1 MTQPD
6 PPYFKY
12 THYPFVRPPEL
23 NGGVQTHPVVVVGAG
38 PVGLTAALSLAR
50 FGIRTVVLEIRGC
63 VSDGSRAT
71 CISRRSLEI
80 LDHVGPG
87 PAITAKGIWWYS
99 GSTFFRDKKVFSLEM
114 AHSNTDKHPPFLN
127 MQQCVFEQ
135 FLVDACL
142 ENERVDL
149 RWSSKVTD
157 LRQEENGVAL
167 EVETP
172 EGRYSMAAQ
181 YVVAADGAHSG
192 IRQKLGLRFEG
203 TSYEGRYLITDIELE
218 TDTPAERRV
227 WFDPPSNPHSTIIMH
242 CQPDNI
248 WRFDCQLRP
257 EEDEQAELD
266 PERLIPRVQR
276 HLDDI
281 GETGAWQPV
290 WSSLYKAH
298 CLTIESY
305 RHDRVLFIGDAAHLV
320 PIFGV
325 RGLNSGVEDAYNLG
339 WKLAY
344 VLRVIGT
351 EKLLDSFD
359 GERVAATHENHRQAT
374 KSTWFMTPPGPGFT
388 LMRDAVL
395 SLAISQPWV
404 RGLINPRQAAPFAY
418 SESQLNGP
426 DCAKVS
432 GDILPL
438 GGVLPNPM
446 VRVRTNGAWTD
457 GHLLDVT
464 GDGFV
469 GMTVANGAETT
480 DVAAGTI
487 DALAAEGLP
496 IRRVSLTT
504 EESQSSDGPAVCD
517 GSGALT
523 TLLGIRPGALVL
535 VRPDD
540 HICAR
545 LDKPDLAALRDT
557 VRTALG

>member
-1 MTQPD
+1 MTQEN
-6 PPYFKY
+6 PPYFEY
-12 THYPFVRPPEL
+12 THYPFVRPPEMS
-23 NGGVQTHPVVVVGAG
+23 GQRETRPVVIVGAG
-38 PVGLTAALSLAR
+38 PVGLTAALSLAH
-50 FGIRTVVLEIRGC
+50 FGIETIVLEIRDC

-142 ENERVDL
+142 ANERIDL
-149 RWSSKVTD
+149 RWLSKVID
-157 LRQEENGVAL
+157 LTQHDEAVAL

-172 EGRYSMAAQ
+172 EGTYPLEAQ
-181 YVVAADGAHSG
+181 YVAAADGAHSG

-227 WFDPPSNPHSTIIMH
+227 WFDPPSNPRSTIIMH

-305 RHDRVLFIGDAAHLV
+305 RHNRVCFIGDAAHLV

-325 RGLNSGVEDAYNLG
+325 RGLNSGVEDAFNLG

-344 VLRVIGT
+344 ALRGIGS

-359 GERVAATHENHRQAT
+359 TERVAATHENHRQAT
-374 KSTWFMTPPGPGFT
+374 KSTWFMTPPGQGFT

-418 SESQLNGP
+418 TDSALNGRDQAEP
-426 DCAKVS
+426 TD
-432 GDILPL
+432 GMLPL

-446 VRVRTNGAWTD
+446 VRLKANGAWTD

-464 GDGFV
+464 GAGFV
-469 GMTVANGAETT
+469 GLVKEGDPSGADENVGAIA
-480 DVAAGTI
+480 D
-487 DALAAEGLP
+487 EGLP
-496 IRRVSLTT
+496 VRRVALVSD
-504 EESQSSDGPAVCD
+504 ESGASDGTAVCD
-517 GSGALT
+517 PTGALGE
-523 TLLGIRPGALVL
+523 LLGVSSGILVL
-535 VRPDD
+535 IRPDD

-545 LDKPDLAALRDT
+545 LVRPDLSALRNALD
-557 VRTALG
+557 TALG

>member
-1 MTQPD
+1 MPD
-6 PPYFKY
+6 QNPPYFEY
-12 THYPFVRPPEL
+12 THYPFAPPPEI
-23 NGGVQTHPVVVVGAG
+23 GGAGKTRPVVVVGAG

-50 FGIRTVVLEIRGC
+50 FGVETVVLEIRDC

-87 PAITAKGIWWYS
+87 PAITKKGVWWYS

-142 ENERVDL
+142 DHDLIDL
-149 RWSSKVTD
+149 RWMSKVTD
-157 LRQEENGVAL
+157 LRQGADSVEL
-167 EVETP
+167 DVETP
-172 EGRYSMAAQ
+172 EGSYPLEARY
-181 YVVAADGAHSG
+181 VIAADGAHSS

-227 WFDPPSNPHSTIIMH
+227 WFDPPSNPQSTIIMH

-257 EEDEQAELD
+257 EEDEKAELD
-266 PERLIPRVQR
+266 PSQLIPRVQR

-281 GETGAWQPV
+281 GESGAWSPV

-298 CLTIESY
+298 CLSIESY
-305 RHDRVLFIGDAAHLV
+305 RHGRIMFIGDAAHLV

-344 VLRVIGT
+344 VLQGRGRDA
-351 EKLLDSFD
+351 LLDSFD
-359 GERVAATHENHRQAT
+359 IERVAATHENHRQAT

-418 SESQLNGP
+418 KNSPLNGP
-426 DCAKVS
+426 DRANS
-432 GDILPL
+432 DGAGLPI
-438 GGVLPNPM
+438 GGVVPNPR
-446 VRVRTNGAWTD
+446 VRLRTNGAWGD
-457 GHLLDVT
+457 GWLLDVT
-464 GDGFV
+464 GDGFT
-469 GMTVANGAETT
+469 GFTFANGNEVNGA
-480 DVAAGTI
+480 VARAVDTM
-487 DALAAEGLP
+487 ASEGLP
-496 IRRVSLTT
+496 VRHVALTT
-504 EESQSSDGPAVCD
+504 QETAEIEGPAVCD
-517 GSGALT
+517 PTGSLAEMLGA
-523 TLLGIRPGALVL
+523 GPGSLVL
-535 VRPDD
+535 IRPDD
-540 HICAR
+540 HLCAR
-545 LDKPDLAALRDT
+545 VSGADVETLRAAIT
-557 VRTALG
+557 TALG

>member
-1 MTQPD
+1 MTDQN
-6 PPYFKY
+6 PPYFEY
-12 THYPFVRPPEL
+12 THYPFVTPPEMSGR
-23 NGGVQTHPVVVVGAG
+23 GGPHPVVVVGAG

-50 FGIRTVVLEIRGC
+50 FGVETVVLEIRDC

-87 PAITAKGIWWYS
+87 PAITKKGVWWYS

-114 AHSNTDKHPPFLN
+114 PHSNTDKHPPFLN

-142 ENERVDL
+142 DHELIDV
-149 RWSSKVTD
+149 RWKSKVTD
-157 LRQEENGVAL
+157 LRQDADAVEL

-172 EGRYSMAAQ
+172 EGTYPLAAH
-181 YVVAADGAHSG
+181 YVIAADGAHSG

-227 WFDPPSNPHSTIIMH
+227 WFDPPSNPRSTIIMH

-257 EEDEQAELD
+257 EEDENAELD
-266 PERLIPRVQR
+266 PARLIPRVQR

-281 GETGAWQPV
+281 GETGSWSPV

-305 RHDRVLFIGDAAHLV
+305 RHGRILFIGDAAHLV

-344 VLRVIGT
+344 VLQGRGK
-351 EKLLDSFD
+351 EALLDSFD
-359 GERVAATHENHRQAT
+359 VERVAATRENHRQAT

-418 SESQLNGP
+418 AASPLNGP
-426 DCAKVS
+426 DQVS
-432 GDILPL
+432 DEHAALPL
-438 GGVLPNPM
+438 GGVVPNP
-446 VRVRTNGAWTD
+446 RVRLRINGAWND
-457 GHLLDVT
+457 GYLLDVT
-464 GDGFV
+464 GDGFTGV
-469 GMTVANGAETT
+469 AAANGTKANESVAHAVATIASDGLSLRHVALTAEETA
-480 DVAAGTI
+480 D
-487 DALAAEGLP
+487 L
-496 IRRVSLTT
+496 
-504 EESQSSDGPAVCD
+504 DGPAVCD
-517 GSGALT
+517 PSGTLAEMLGAEPGS
-523 TLLGIRPGALVL
+523 LVL
-535 VRPDD
+535 IRPDD
-540 HICAR
+540 HLCAR
-545 LDKPDLAALRDT
+545 VPSGDTDALRAAMT
-557 VRTALG
+557 IALG